1 MLNAVGVLG
10 FILYFFIIF
19 LFGKNFKNIAFPI
32 LIFGSLHYGAIMSI
46 CGQFVLAMIISKKN

>member
-1 MLNAVGVLG
+1 MRGVLG

-19 LFGKNFKNIAFPI
+19 LFGKNFKNIAFLI